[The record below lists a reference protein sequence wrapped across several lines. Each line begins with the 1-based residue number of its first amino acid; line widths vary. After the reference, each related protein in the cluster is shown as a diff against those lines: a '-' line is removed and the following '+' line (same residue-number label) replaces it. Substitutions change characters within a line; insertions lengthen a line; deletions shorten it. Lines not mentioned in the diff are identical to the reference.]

1 MGRYTEHL
9 TVEPECQKAIAAV
22 TPATRIKLVPEP
34 DNPDDP
40 RAVKA
45 ITMDGVKVGY
55 IERDNW
61 LVKAMI
67 DDKTPV
73 ASRIIEIGP
82 AAPDSALCRIILEVL
97 TEQDATDALARP
109 ARAAANASTRS
120 TKVPT
125 SSRGLGCW
133 ALLCVLLLV
142 IYLSTSQCRS
152 GSPTPAQSSA
162 PAASQGFQFNEAAM
176 IVAGVGAK
184 KAIQRLLR
192 DPDSAEFESVVGH
205 EVTSDQF
212 IFCGTVNAKNGFG
225 GYQGPKAFITL
236 SSAEAY
242 IDDGKKDFRDM
253 WEYVCNEK
261 SRAHQAY
268 F

>member
-1 MGRYTEHL
+1 M
-9 TVEPECQKAIAAV
+9 
-22 TPATRIKLVPEP
+22 
-34 DNPDDP
+34 
-40 RAVKA
+40 
-45 ITMDGVKVGY
+45 
-55 IERDNW
+55 
-61 LVKAMI
+61 
-67 DDKTPV
+67 
-73 ASRIIEIGP
+73 
-82 AAPDSALCRIILEVL
+82 SAFRVQTL
-97 TEQDATDALARP
+97 
-109 ARAAANASTRS
+109 
-120 TKVPT
+120 
-125 SSRGLGCW
+125 
-133 ALLCVLLLV
+133 LLLV
-142 IYLSTSQCRS
+142 AGLTGCGGPDGKKDSPSEGASST
-152 GSPTPAQSSA
+152 
-162 PAASQGFQFNEAAM
+162 QFNEAAM
-176 IVAGVGAK
+176 IVAGVDAK